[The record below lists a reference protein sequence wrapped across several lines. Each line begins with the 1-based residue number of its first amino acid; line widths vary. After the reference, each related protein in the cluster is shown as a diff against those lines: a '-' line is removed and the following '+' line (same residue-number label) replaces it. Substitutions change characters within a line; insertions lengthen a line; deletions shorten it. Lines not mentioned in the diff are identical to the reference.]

1 MKIVLIH
8 GQNHKG
14 SSYHIG
20 RMIADKI
27 NVEKEV
33 TEFFLPRDLN
43 HFCLGCYQCIEGDK
57 KCPFYEEKKVI
68 MDAVEAADVL
78 ISNAN
83 LCLRHSVQVRIQ
95 VCRCWNGRVEA

>member
-1 MKIVLIH
+1 MNIVLIH

-27 NVEKEV
+27 TGEKDV

-43 HFCLGCYQCIEGDK
+43 HFCLGCYKCIEGDEI
-57 KCPFYEEKKVI
+57 CPFYDEKKTI
-68 MDAVEAADVL
+68 MTQKGQ
-78 ISNAN
+78 I
-83 LCLRHSVQVRIQ
+83 
-95 VCRCWNGRVEA
+95 